1 MAEHSGK
8 SLDILNGSEKKNANL
23 QQYAWNSSDAQLWK
37 FVKADNGTYYIRS
50 KLGTTIGLATSNVVS
65 GTNVCMDQ
73 VNGNNIQKW
82 VLKKA
87 ENAPVANGRYVISN
101 AKFSENVISIN

>member
-1 MAEHSGK
+1 MFGK
-8 SLDILNGSEKKNANL
+8 FQFRQTPVSYTHLDVYKR
-23 QQYAWNSSDAQLWK
+23 Q
-37 FVKADNGTYYIRS
+37 
-50 KLGTTIGLATSNVVS
+50 GLATSNVVS

-101 AKFSENVISIN
+101 AKFSENVISINGQNATLGTYVGAKNQMFDKMCIRDRN

>member
-1 MAEHSGK
+1 
-8 SLDILNGSEKKNANL
+8 
-23 QQYAWNSSDAQLWK
+23 
-37 FVKADNGTYYIRS
+37 
-50 KLGTTIGLATSNVVS
+50 
-65 GTNVCMDQ
+65 MDQ

-101 AKFSENVISIN
+101 AKFSENVISINGQNATLGTYVGAKNQMFDIKYMGAGYYQILSVQSGKSLDVANASSEPGCKFVGIFMERK

>member
-1 MAEHSGK
+1 MD
-8 SLDILNGSEKKNANL
+8 LEKKNANL
-23 QQYAWNSSDAQLWK
+23 RQYGIAVMLNFGNL
-37 FVKADNGTYYIRS
+37 KADNGTYYIRS

-87 ENAPVANGRYVISN
+87 ENACCNGRYVISN
-101 AKFSENVISIN
+101 AKISENVID